1 MRMQM
6 SGVTVII
13 LITVGVICYLVNN
26 VDYGYNAN
34 AFNNLEFNVL
44 CAILAGMGLMSLI
57 FIKDIDVYSLLHI
70 NEDPTVMEKESEED
84 SPKKRKFNSCGCLLK
99 TVVTLLFTIL
109 VLRSV
114 DIQSI
119 YLRYIVNIYSLFPI
133 LTLQ

>member
-1 MRMQM
+1 MQM

-70 NEDPTVMEKESEED
+70 NKDPTVMEKESEED
-84 SPKKRKFNSCGCLLK
+84 SPEKEKSNPCGCLLK
-99 TVVTLLFTIL
+99 TVVTLLFTVF
-109 VLRSV
+109 VLRFV
-114 DIQSI
+114 KQ
-119 YLRYIVNIYSLFPI
+119 LPC
-133 LTLQ
+133 